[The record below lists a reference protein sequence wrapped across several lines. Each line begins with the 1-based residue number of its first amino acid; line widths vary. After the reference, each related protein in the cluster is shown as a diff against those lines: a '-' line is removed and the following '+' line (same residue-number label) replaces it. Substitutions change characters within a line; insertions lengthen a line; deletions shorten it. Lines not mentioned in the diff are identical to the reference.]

1 MSSVYHSSS
10 SPSLAKFS
18 PATSS
23 RPSLSF
29 SPVHL
34 NSSTNH
40 FSGPDAV
47 KGKDI
52 WVKLRF
58 DVQCTAVSRSRTTEY
73 EYADSLKSDLPAV
86 INWQEILESDKKGEN
101 TKLHSSIKIIKC
113 INSIR
118 EMFGSMDDG
127 EITVSAYDT
136 AWVALVEDM
145 NQPGIPQFPSSL
157 QWIVNNQLSDGSWG
171 DDKLFLAHDRILNTL
186 ACVIALKSWNVHP
199 EQMERGLLFIRE
211 NISKLGD
218 EEMEHMPI
226 GFEVAFPSLVEI
238 AETLNIQIPKDLP
251 ILQEIYAQRD
261 LKLSRIPKD
270 IMHKVP
276 TTLLHSLEGMAGM
289 EWDKL
294 LKLQCQDGSFLF
306 SPSSTAY
313 ALMQTKDDNCLNYLS
328 RIVQRFH
335 GGVPNV
341 YPVDMFEHIWVVDRL
356 ERLGISRYFKSE
368 IKECMDYIHR
378 YWTNKGICWARN
390 TRVNDIDDTAMA
402 FRLQRL
408 HGYSVSQDVFKNFE
422 SNGEFFCFVGQSN
435 QAVTGMFNLLRASQV
450 LFPEEKLLEDAKKF
464 SVEFL
469 RGKQAKNQVF
479 DKWIITKD
487 LPGEVGYALDV
498 PWYASLPRL
507 ETCFFL
513 DQYGGEDDVWIGK
526 TLYRMPHVNN
536 NIHLELAKLDYAKC
550 QTIYQLEWN
559 QMKEWCAYSNLEK
572 FGMSEKSL
580 LLSYY
585 LAASSLYEPESS
597 NLRFAWAKTEA
608 LIETI
613 RSYFG
618 NVENSGEQRK
628 AFVQDYMKTT
638 DNLPYANHG
647 RYKSPRKKLLGTLV
661 GILKQ
666 LMLDAMVA
674 HGIDIHHQLHQA
686 WGMWLLTWQEEG
698 DVDKA
703 KAQLLEQTINIC
715 AGRLTSEEILSHP
728 QYKTLSNITNQLCH
742 QLGPFQYGQL
752 QNEDSF
758 DTQMKGIT
766 AMEIESSMQ
775 ELVKLVLCNS
785 PDGLD
790 SELKH
795 TFYTLA
801 RTFYYT
807 AYFNPI
813 TINGHI
819 SKVLFGSRM

>member
-1 MSSVYHSSS
+1 MSSVYHPSS
-10 SPSLAKFS
+10 SPSLQKFP
-18 PATSS
+18 PATFT
-23 RPSLSF
+23 RPSVSVSVSVPN
-29 SPVHL
+29 SP
-34 NSSTNH
+34 NH
-40 FSGPDAV
+40 FSGPNAV

-58 DVQCTAVSRSRTTEY
+58 GVQCTAVSRSRTTEY
-73 EYADSLKSDLPAV
+73 EYAESLKSDLPAV

-118 EMFGSMDDG
+118 EMFRSMDDG
-127 EITVSAYDT
+127 AISLSAYDT

-145 NQPGIPQFPSSL
+145 NEPGVPQFPASL
-157 QWIVNNQLSDGSWG
+157 QWIVSNQLPDGSWG

-199 EQMERGLLFIRE
+199 EKMERGLLFINE
-211 NISKLGD
+211 NISKLED

-276 TTLLHSLEGMAGM
+276 TTLLHSLEGMAEM
-289 EWDKL
+289 EWEKL
-294 LKLQCQDGSFLF
+294 LKLQCEDGSFLF
-306 SPSSTAY
+306 SPSSTAF
-313 ALMQTKDDNCLNYLS
+313 ALMQTKDENCLNYLS
-328 RIVQRFH
+328 RIVRKFD

-378 YWTNKGICWARN
+378 YWTNQGICWARN

-402 FRLQRL
+402 FRLLRL
-408 HGYSVSQDVFKNFE
+408 HGYTVSPDVFKNFE
-422 SNGEFFCFVGQSN
+422 SKGEFVCFAGQSN

-450 LFPEEKLLEDAKKF
+450 VFPEEALLEEAKKF
-464 SVEFL
+464 SIEFL
-469 RGKQAKNQVF
+469 RGKQAENQLF

-487 LPGEVGYALDV
+487 LPGEVGYALDT

-507 ETCFFL
+507 ETSFFL

-536 NIHLELAKLDYAKC
+536 NTYLELAKLDYAKC

-559 QMKEWCAYSNLEK
+559 QMKEWCANSNLEK
-572 FGMSEKSL
+572 FGLSETSL

-613 RSYFG
+613 RLYFG
-618 NVENSGEQRK
+618 NIESSAEQRE

-638 DNLPYANHG
+638 ENLQYVSPG

-674 HGIDIHHQLHQA
+674 HGIDIHQQLHQA
-686 WGMWLLTWQEEG
+686 LNE
-698 DVDKA
+698 
-703 KAQLLEQTINIC
+703 
-715 AGRLTSEEILSHP
+715 
-728 QYKTLSNITNQLCH
+728 
-742 QLGPFQYGQL
+742 
-752 QNEDSF
+752 EDSS
-758 DTQMKGIT
+758 DKEIRGIT
-766 AMEIESSMQ
+766 AMEIESKMQ

-790 SELKH
+790 PELKQI
-795 TFYTLA
+795 FFTLA

-807 AYFNPI
+807 AYCDPI
-813 TINGHI
+813 TINSHI
-819 SKVLFGSRM
+819 SKVLFGRRM

>member
-1 MSSVYHSSS
+1 MSSVYHPSS
-10 SPSLAKFS
+10 SPSLQKFP
-18 PATSS
+18 PATFT
-23 RPSLSF
+23 RPSVSVSVSVPN
-29 SPVHL
+29 SP
-34 NSSTNH
+34 NH
-40 FSGPDAV
+40 FSGPNAV

-58 DVQCTAVSRSRTTEY
+58 GVQCTAVSRSRTTEY
-73 EYADSLKSDLPAV
+73 EYAESLKSDLPAV

-118 EMFGSMDDG
+118 EMFRSMDDG
-127 EITVSAYDT
+127 AISLSAYDT

-145 NQPGIPQFPSSL
+145 NEPGVPQFPASL
-157 QWIVNNQLSDGSWG
+157 QWIVSNQLPDGSWG

-199 EQMERGLLFIRE
+199 EKMERGLLFINE
-211 NISKLGD
+211 NISKLED

-276 TTLLHSLEGMAGM
+276 TTLLHSLEGMAEM
-289 EWDKL
+289 EWEKL
-294 LKLQCQDGSFLF
+294 LKLQCEDGSFLF
-306 SPSSTAY
+306 SPSSTAF
-313 ALMQTKDDNCLNYLS
+313 ALMQTKDENCLNYLS
-328 RIVQRFH
+328 RIVRKFD

-378 YWTNKGICWARN
+378 YWTNQGICWARN

-402 FRLQRL
+402 FRLLRL
-408 HGYSVSQDVFKNFE
+408 HGYTVSPDVFKNFE
-422 SNGEFFCFVGQSN
+422 SKGEFVCFAGQSN

-450 LFPEEKLLEDAKKF
+450 VFPEEALLEEAKKF
-464 SVEFL
+464 SIEFL
-469 RGKQAKNQVF
+469 RGKQAENQLF

-487 LPGEVGYALDV
+487 LPGEVGYALDT

-507 ETCFFL
+507 ETSFFL

-536 NIHLELAKLDYAKC
+536 NTYLELAKLDYAKC

-559 QMKEWCAYSNLEK
+559 QMKEWCANSNLEK
-572 FGMSEKSL
+572 FGLSETSL

-613 RSYFG
+613 RLYFG
-618 NVENSGEQRK
+618 NIESSAEQRE

-638 DNLPYANHG
+638 ENLQYVSPG

-674 HGIDIHHQLHQA
+674 HGIDIHQQLHQA
-686 WGMWLLTWQEEG
+686 WGMWLTTWQEEG

-715 AGRLTSEEILSHP
+715 AGRLTSEEILSNP
-728 QYKTLSNITNQLCH
+728 QYKNLSKITNQLCH
-742 QLGPFQYGQL
+742 QLGPFQYGKL
-752 QNEDSF
+752 NEEDSS
-758 DTQMKGIT
+758 DKEIRGIT
-766 AMEIESSMQ
+766 AMEIESKMQ

-790 SELKH
+790 PELKQI
-795 TFYTLA
+795 FFTLA

-807 AYFNPI
+807 AYCDPI
-813 TINGHI
+813 TINSHI
-819 SKVLFGSRM
+819 SKVLFGRRM

>member
-1 MSSVYHSSS
+1 MSSVYHSTS
-10 SPSLAKFS
+10 SPSLLGIS
-18 PATSS
+18 PATFS
-23 RPSLSF
+23 RHSFSF
-29 SPVHL
+29 SPVHR
-34 NSSTNH
+34 NSTNH
-40 FSGPDAV
+40 FSGPNAV
-47 KGKDI
+47 KGKDR
-52 WVKLRF
+52 WVKLGF
-58 DVQCTAVSRSRTTEY
+58 GVQCTAVSRSHTTEF

-101 TKLHSSIKIIKC
+101 TKLQSSIKIIKC

-118 EMFGSMDDG
+118 EMFRSMDDG
-127 EITVSAYDT
+127 EISVSAYDT

-145 NQPGIPQFPSSL
+145 NEPGIPQFPSSL

-171 DDKLFLAHDRILNTL
+171 DHKLFLAHDRILNTL

-199 EQMERGLLFIRE
+199 EKMERGLLFIRE

-238 AETLNIQIPKDLP
+238 AETLNILIPKDLP

-261 LKLSRIPKD
+261 QKLSRIPKD

-276 TTLLHSLEGMAGM
+276 TTLLHSLEGMAEM
-289 EWDKL
+289 EWEKL

-328 RIVQRFH
+328 RTVQRFR

-402 FRLQRL
+402 FRLLRL
-408 HGYSVSQDVFKNFE
+408 HGYSVSHDVFKNFE
-422 SNGEFFCFVGQSN
+422 SNGEFVCFAGQSN
-435 QAVTGMFNLLRASQV
+435 QAVTGIFNLLRASQV
-450 LFPEEKLLEDAKKF
+450 LFPEEKLLEDAQKF

-469 RGKQAKNQVF
+469 RGKQAKNQLF

-507 ETCFFL
+507 ETSFFL

-536 NIHLELAKLDYAKC
+536 NIYLELAKLDYAKC

-572 FGMSEKSL
+572 FGMNEESL
-580 LLSYY
+580 VVSYY

-597 NLRFAWAKTEA
+597 NLRFGWAKTEA

-618 NVENSGEQRK
+618 SIDKSAEQRK

-638 DNLPYANHG
+638 DNLAYTDNHG
-647 RYKSPRKKLLGTLV
+647 RFKTARKKLLGTLV

-686 WGMWLLTWQEEG
+686 WGMWLLTWQEDG
-698 DVDKA
+698 DVDRA

-742 QLGPFQYGQL
+742 QLGPFQYGKL
-752 QNEDSF
+752 HKEDSS
-758 DTQMKGIT
+758 DTEM
-766 AMEIESSMQ
+766 AMEIESNMQ
-775 ELVKLVLCNS
+775 QLVKIVLCNS
-785 PDGLD
+785 PNGLQP
-790 SELKH
+790 ELKQ
-795 TFYTLA
+795 TFYTVA

-807 AYFNPI
+807 AYCNPI
-813 TINGHI
+813 TINAHI